1 MTEKEVTKIKTKNMT
16 IAEIQKQNSLLK
28 FIVENSETFDIY
40 KKAKDVYPKLL
51 NPTNN
56 KPVMLMIL
64 GGLLIIGVLLVNLP
78 SGLGLITKYIFAG

>member
-16 IAEIQKQNSLLK
+16 IAETQKQNSLLK

-40 KKAKDVYPKLL
+40 KKASDIYPKLL

-56 KPVMLMIL
+56 KPVILMIL
-64 GGLLIIGVLLVNLP
+64 GGLLIIAVLLFSLP
-78 SGLGLITKYIFAG
+78 SGIGLVTKYIFAS